1 MESPLEIRGKGSEGN
16 RGRGEFRHRLY
27 VRSITYIQ
35 IAINITF
42 PQITMP
48 ISLFHLLFS
57 GFPLPPIQRKMD
69 SRSQR
74 KCEQL
79 AAPKVSKKPSGGG
92 HTGKPSLSYLLLYCR
107 SLKGFQQ
114 P

>member
-1 MESPLEIRGKGSEGN
+1 MESPLEIRGKGTEGS
-16 RGRGEFRHRLY
+16 RGRGEFCHRLY

-35 IAINITF
+35 ISMTITS
-42 PQITMP
+42 PQSAMP

-79 AAPKVSKKPSGGG
+79 AATKASKKPSGGG

-107 SLKGFQQ
+107 WLKGFQQ